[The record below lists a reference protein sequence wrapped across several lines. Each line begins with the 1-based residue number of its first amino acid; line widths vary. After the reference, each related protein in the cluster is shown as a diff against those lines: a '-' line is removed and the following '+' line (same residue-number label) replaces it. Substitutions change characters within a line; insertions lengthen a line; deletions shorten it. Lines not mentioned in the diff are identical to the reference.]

1 MANYMKVA
9 WLVWILY
16 LKGQRFLKHQ
26 QAVEAKMKIGLSYS
40 RCVRDIVDGVV
51 DIDDVLVLITRT
63 DFDPH
68 DDEQWSG
75 IWIGYGGGTD
85 NAYSRG
91 FFSHS
96 NPEWAGYHDE
106 DQFRSVSI
114 ELWET
119 GKLHQPRKFGAHPS
133 RRPEIWLEAVLPNTE
148 LAKNPA
154 AQMAWDKF
162 QTIAGLTNVELDD
175 KYR

>member
-1 MANYMKVA
+1 
-9 WLVWILY
+9 
-16 LKGQRFLKHQ
+16 
-26 QAVEAKMKIGLSYS
+26 MKIGLSYS

-68 DDEQWSG
+68 DDDQWQG
-75 IWIGYGGGTD
+75 IWLGYGGGTE

-119 GKLHQPRKFGAHPS
+119 GKLHQPRKFGAKPA
-133 RRPEIWLEAVLPNTE
+133 RRPEIWLETVLPDSE
-148 LAKNPA
+148 LESRPA
-154 AQMAWDKF
+154 VKEAWDQF
-162 QTIAGLTNVELDD
+162 QTLAGLTNTKLD
-175 KYR
+175 KSYR